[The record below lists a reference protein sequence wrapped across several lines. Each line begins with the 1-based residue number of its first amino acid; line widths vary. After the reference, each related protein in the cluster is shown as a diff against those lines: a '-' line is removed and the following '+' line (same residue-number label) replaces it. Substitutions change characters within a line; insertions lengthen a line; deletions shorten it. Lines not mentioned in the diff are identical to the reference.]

1 MRLIPAK
8 AFLVILAL
16 YMLGLYV
23 VKAFV
28 ILGAVPP
35 LFPSGLPRIWQ
46 ETAQVLA
53 IVCGA

>member
-8 AFLVILAL
+8 AFLVMLAL